1 MKTEFHGK
9 RVLVTGGNSS
19 IAPGVIAT
27 PINQDMWQKPAG
39 LKDLL
44 TKGPMARIGKPENIA
59 GVAVALASG
68 VASYI
73 AETTVFVD
81 RGMTDHPDFMHG
93 G

>member
-1 MKTEFHGK
+1 M
-9 RVLVTGGNSS
+9 
-19 IAPGVIAT
+19 
-27 PINQDMWQKPAG
+27 
-39 LKDLL
+39 
-44 TKGPMARIGKPENIA
+44 
-59 GVAVALASG
+59 AVALASG